1 MPGSPLGG
9 RWLRDPRS
17 GGGFARNSRNTSLG
31 AKLLLG
37 SDAMSRLCAPWLTRT
52 SAGWFKRQPLGRWL
66 ICKEC
71 GGQICVTC
79 VCVCADS
86 IHHLPIRGQLDDA
99 LSLYIA
105 GFSDNGFLSRSAMS
119 QGQKNDKL
127 VDVPNWPD

>member
-1 MPGSPLGG
+1 MCTLADKNIS
-9 RWLRDPRS
+9 WLVQEAAIGQVVDLQGMWNPH
-17 GGGFARNSRNTSLG
+17 
-31 AKLLLG
+31 
-37 SDAMSRLCAPWLTRT
+37 
-52 SAGWFKRQPLGRWL
+52 
-66 ICKEC
+66 C

-79 VCVCADS
+79 VCECADS

>member
-9 RWLRDPRS
+9 RWLCDPRS

-66 ICKEC
+66 IRKEC
-71 GGQICVTC
+71 GCQICVTC
-79 VCVCADS
+79 VCVLTLFNTCKLGD
-86 IHHLPIRGQLDDA
+86 IRG
-99 LSLYIA
+99 
-105 GFSDNGFLSRSAMS
+105 G
-119 QGQKNDKL
+119 
-127 VDVPNWPD
+127 